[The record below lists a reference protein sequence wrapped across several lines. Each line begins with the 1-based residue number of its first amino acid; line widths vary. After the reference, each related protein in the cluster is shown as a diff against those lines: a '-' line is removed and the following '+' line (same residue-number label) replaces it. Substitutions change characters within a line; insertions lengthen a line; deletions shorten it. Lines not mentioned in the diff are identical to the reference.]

1 MTKRNLNGIFITTNE
16 ITFHEI
22 GETMR
27 QKENCRR
34 ITDCGI
40 PKSGEDAAKLTMRKE
55 RKL

>member
-1 MTKRNLNGIFITTNE
+1 MTKRNLDDIFMATDK

-22 GETMR
+22 DETMR

-40 PKSGEDAAKLTMRKE
+40 PEGGEDAAKLMIRKE

>member
-1 MTKRNLNGIFITTNE
+1 MTKRKLNDIFITTNK

-40 PKSGEDAAKLTMRKE
+40 PEGVEDAAKLTIRKE